1 MEELIPGYKKDINT
15 LNNVWFDSVTYLKYY
30 TKAWRVMNQKLNY
43 NEISI
48 KEYIEWKLNIDVF
61 ELEKNRYDI
70 SLNNKELSR

>member
-1 MEELIPGYKKDINT
+1 MDINT

-30 TKAWRVMNQKLNY
+30 TKAWGVMNQKLNY

>member
-1 MEELIPGYKKDINT
+1 
-15 LNNVWFDSVTYLKYY
+15 
-30 TKAWRVMNQKLNY
+30 MNQKLNY